1 MIPEMVYKVPVD
13 TALGQGQGRGQGVGR
28 GWGPARC
35 PNLLGLVRSHH
46 GTHRG
51 QARGQALGLL

>member
-13 TALGQGQGRGQGVGR
+13 TALGQGQGVGWE
-28 GWGPARC
+28 WGPARC